1 VTASGRSLLAIGV
14 ALVLASC
21 ASPDSNDYAHAAVRH
36 ARWAQEARQG
46 ASEDDAASRFLA
58 AQGDQAR
65 ANDLRQN
72 GAAFNRRS
80 QLEQFQADKDQWLSR
95 WWPSWSRQ

>member
-1 VTASGRSLLAIGV
+1 MSPSVRYLLAIG
-14 ALVLASC
+14 ATLVVEGC
-21 ASPDSNDYAHAAVRH
+21 ASPDSSDYAHAAAQH
-36 ARWAQEARQG
+36 AHWAEEARQG
-46 ASEDDAASRFLA
+46 ASEDEAASRFLA

-65 ANDLRQN
+65 ANDLREN

-80 QLEQFQADKDQWLSR
+80 QLEQFQADTDQWLSR